1 MNRYFH
7 RAVVG
12 ACAQIV
18 GQRGVTL
25 VELIAFII
33 IVGLLV
39 SGVIGGFST
48 TMRGS
53 GVPRQV
59 TQALQLAQ
67 ERMELIR
74 ARKDF
79 VGFACFTNDVNG
91 PRYDPC
97 GTAAAAGSCPA
108 TIASTHPACSAATTF
123 GYTAIPALDETGA
136 CMGGDVN
143 YKCITVTVNDA
154 GGARL
159 SQLQAAVAN
168 Y

>member
-1 MNRYFH
+1 MSGRFH
-7 RAVVG
+7 V
-12 ACAQIV
+12 
-18 GQRGVTL
+18 RGVTL

-39 SGVIGGFST
+39 SGLIGGFST

-53 GVPRQV
+53 GVPKQA

-74 ARKDF
+74 ARKDA
-79 VGFACFTNDVNG
+79 VGFACFTG
-91 PRYDPC
+91 TRFDPC
-97 GTAAAAGSCPA
+97 TLAAAAGSCPLMP
-108 TIASTHPACSAATTF
+108 ASTHPACSAATT
-123 GYTAIPALDETGA
+123 YSYAVTPVLDETGA
-136 CMGGDVN
+136 CMGGDTN

-154 GGARL
+154 SGARFAEL
-159 SQLQAAVAN
+159 KTAVAN